1 MVKLIPA
8 DQVEACEAWEIPVLE
23 SADDIIVVSGRSRG
37 RKGRGEELSVAP
49 LTASSIEALR
59 QKAYQEGLDQG
70 QKEGYQ
76 AGMQKAQVETNETLT
91 HLNRMISQLMH
102 PFSEQRDELEQ
113 ALVHLACGI
122 AKSVVKMEV
131 EFDVEI
137 LLDLVGQAVS
147 RLPEGSDNIQIMVH
161 PRDAELIKR
170 ATSERTSDWK
180 IIADASL
187 ASGGCIVK
195 TNFSYIDYTLDRQF
209 QLTTEQM
216 LAERLEERNK
226 KTHSEQHPGRRGR

>member
-8 DQVEACEAWEIPVLE
+8 DQVEACEAWKIPVLE
-23 SADDIIVVSGRSRG
+23 SADDIIVASARNQG
-37 RKGRGEELSVAP
+37 RKSREAKLSVAP
-49 LTASSIEALR
+49 LTAPCIESLR
-59 QKAYQEGLDQG
+59 QKACQEGFDQG
-70 QKEGYQ
+70 HKEGYKK
-76 AGMQKAQVETNETLT
+76 GMQKAQVETNETLA

-113 ALVHLACGI
+113 ALVHLASGI

-147 RLPEGSDNIQIMVH
+147 QLPEGSDNIQIMVH

-170 ATSERTSDWK
+170 ATPERTSDWK

-195 TNFSYIDYTLDRQF
+195 TDFSYIDYTLDRQF

-226 KTHSEQHPGRRGR
+226 THPEQHPDRSGR